1 MSGGA
6 ERPVFLSYKA
16 LFRINHVIY
25 RLGDFNLPFPVS
37 VDAVVLWAVY
47 LIVLAALYR
56 IFPPLRLLPVAEPVA
71 LAVFPAVLAH
81 LSTKLDPAGKG
92 VPGYLLGLAGWYLR
106 PHFYRRWEAFR
117 PPDERPAKVFWRLRH
132 RFLEKLEDGFRAV
145 LPAEGSFEVLRV
157 LEVPRAA
164 VLIRGT
170 GPGAVLVGPAR
181 RGAKG
186 LLNEAGAVTL
196 GRSVRFS
203 TGGPVRILF
212 QGGVGKI
219 AGKTGDI
226 SEIEN
231 PVIWG

>member
-1 MSGGA
+1 MKENP
-6 ERPVFLSYKA
+6 ERPVFQSYRA

-25 RLGDFNLPFPVS
+25 RLGDFHLPFPVS
-37 VDAVVLWAVY
+37 LDAVVLWAVY

-56 IFPPLRLLPVAEPVA
+56 IFPPLRLLPVDEPVA
-71 LAVFPAVLAH
+71 LAVFPVVLAH

-106 PHFYRRWEAFR
+106 LHFYRRWEAFR
-117 PPDERPAKVFWRLRH
+117 PPDERPAKVFWRFRH

-164 VLIRGT
+164 VLIRGS
-170 GPGAVLVGPAR
+170 GPGAIWIAPAR
-181 RGAKG
+181 RGG
-186 LLNEAGAVTL
+186 TVLNGDQTIAL

-203 TGGPVRILF
+203 SGGPVRILF
-212 QGGVGKI
+212 QGGTGRI
-219 AGKTGDI
+219 AGKPGD
-226 SEIEN
+226 SAEIEN